1 MDTYGSSALAGLR
14 EGRYTDCMNTP
25 LEGVI
30 SGVLVDVSDMDIEK
44 LKKRFRDSNGILKTV
59 SLNEMKLD
67 SRAIGKLVDEGVLV
81 RVRNGYY
88 RLARAQKSE
97 SDEALI
103 ASLFPDAVVCM
114 YSALFHWGYSDRTP
128 LAWDLA
134 VNKNSFRGRFDIP
147 DLAIVPWFLTLES
160 VSLGVT
166 RGKFDGIPLWVF
178 DRDRV
183 ICDCLKY
190 ENRMERE
197 TFTKAVQGY
206 IADSKK
212 NVANLLEYA
221 KRRRVTGRIR
231 DVLGVWL

>member
-1 MDTYGSSALAGLR
+1 
-14 EGRYTDCMNTP
+14 
-25 LEGVI
+25 
-30 SGVLVDVSDMDIEK
+30 MDIEK
-44 LKKRFRDSNGILKTV
+44 LKKRFQESNGILKTA
-59 SLNEMKLD
+59 SLTEMKLD
-67 SRAIGKLVDEGVLV
+67 SRAIGKLVDDGILV

-88 RLARAQKSE
+88 RLAGEQRVESE
-97 SDEALI
+97 AALI

-134 VNKNSFRGRFDIP
+134 VDKNSFRGRFDIS
-147 DLAIVPWFLTLES
+147 DLAIVPWFLTAES

-166 RGKFDGIPLWVF
+166 SGEFDGVLLRVF

-190 ENRMERE
+190 ENRMDRE

-206 IADSKK
+206 IADPKK
-212 NVANLLEYA
+212 NVANLLAYA
-221 KRRRVTGRIR
+221 KRRRVTGRVR
-231 DVLGVWL
+231 DVLMVWL